1 MGGLPIN
8 VIEAQLMGLIVV
20 LRDTIQVP
28 ELIQNN
34 ITGYIFRDSYEFR
47 NIISSMFTNI
57 KNTKQMIIDANN
69 NANDMFSDKFN
80 DMKWLFAYQK

>member
-1 MGGLPIN
+1 
-8 VIEAQLMGLIVV
+8 MGLIVV
-20 LRDTIQVP
+20 LRETIQVP